1 MADIVI
7 SALPKIVSATSD
19 DYIVIN
25 DGNLTTAIVSYED
38 FLSSISG
45 LQTVGF
51 ADGNATAPSITF
63 TSDTNVG
70 IYKPAP
76 DSWAVATNGIQRL
89 VIDDGRS

>member
-25 DGNLTTAIVSYED
+25 DGNLTTSIVSYAD

-51 ADGNATAPSITF
+51 ADGTLKADDKQIYTAE
-63 TSDTNVG
+63 NLKVG
-70 IYKPAP
+70 VYK
-76 DSWAVATNGIQRL
+76 Q
-89 VIDDGRS
+89 